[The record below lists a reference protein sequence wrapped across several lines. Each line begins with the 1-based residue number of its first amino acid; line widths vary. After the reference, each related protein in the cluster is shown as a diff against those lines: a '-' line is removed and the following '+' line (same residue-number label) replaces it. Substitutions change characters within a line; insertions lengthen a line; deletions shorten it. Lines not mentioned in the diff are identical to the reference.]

1 MNITAFSVFESSAYQ
16 HSKKQLKK
24 RFRLIDSDVTKFL
37 HSLESVDDL
46 GISLGDG
53 IYKGRI
59 ANSDKNKGES
69 AGYRLITL
77 LQVIES
83 NIYLIYIY
91 DKSDLENISEKE
103 LDEMIRRLVG
113 ELM

>member
-24 RFRLIDSDVTKFL
+24 RFRLIDSDVNKFL

-53 IYKGRI
+53 IYKVRI
-59 ANSDKNKGES
+59 ANSDKNKGKS

-77 LQVIES
+77 LKIVDTE
-83 NIYLIYIY
+83 IYLIYLY
-91 DKSDLENISEKE
+91 DKSDLENITEKE
-103 LDEMIRRLVG
+103 LDEMIRGLIG
-113 ELM
+113 ELK

>member
-46 GISLGDG
+46 GVSLGDG
-53 IYKGRI
+53 IYKARI
-59 ANSDKNKGES
+59 ANTDKNKGKS

-91 DKSDLENISEKE
+91 DKSDLENITEKE
-103 LDEMIRRLVG
+103 LDEMIHGLIG
-113 ELM
+113 ELK

>member
-46 GISLGDG
+46 GIALGDG
-53 IYKGRI
+53 IYKVRI
-59 ANSDKNKGES
+59 ANSDKNKGKS

-91 DKSDLENISEKE
+91 DKSDLENVTEKD
-103 LDEMIRRLVG
+103 LDEMIRGLIV
-113 ELM
+113 ELK

>member
-1 MNITAFSVFESSAYQ
+1 MNITAFSVFESTAYQ

-37 HSLESVDDL
+37 HSLESVDNL

-53 IYKGRI
+53 IYKVRI
-59 ANSDKNKGES
+59 ANSDKNKGKS

-77 LQVIES
+77 LQIIES

-103 LDEMIRRLVG
+103 LDEMIRGLIG
-113 ELM
+113 ELK

>member
-24 RFRLIDSDVTKFL
+24 RFRLIDSDVNKFL

-53 IYKGRI
+53 IYKVRI
-59 ANSDKNKGES
+59 ANSDKNKGKS

-77 LQVIES
+77 LKIVDTE
-83 NIYLIYIY
+83 IYLIYLY
-91 DKSDLENISEKE
+91 DKSDLENITEKE
-103 LDEMIRRLVG
+103 LDEMIRGLIG
-113 ELM
+113 N

>member
-1 MNITAFSVFESSAYQ
+1 MSIQPFLIYESPTYK

-24 RFRLIDSDVTKFL
+24 RFRQIDNDVNKFL
-37 HSLESVDDL
+37 YSLESVDDL
-46 GISLGDG
+46 GVSLGDG
-53 IYKGRI
+53 IYKVRI
-59 ANSDKNKGES
+59 ANSDKNKGKS

-83 NIYLIYIY
+83 SIHLIYIY

-103 LDEMIRRLVG
+103 LDEMIREIAG
-113 ELM
+113 N

>member
-53 IYKGRI
+53 IYKVRI
-59 ANSDKNKGES
+59 ANSDKNKGKS

-77 LQVIES
+77 LKVIES

-91 DKSDLENISEKE
+91 DKSDFENITEKE
-103 LDEMIRRLVG
+103 LDEIIQGLVG
-113 ELM
+113 ELK

>member
-24 RFRLIDSDVTKFL
+24 RFRLIDSDVNKFL

-53 IYKGRI
+53 IYKARI
-59 ANSDKNKGES
+59 ANSDKNKGKS

-91 DKSDLENISEKE
+91 DKSDLENITEKE
-103 LDEMIRRLVG
+103 LDEMIRGLIG
-113 ELM
+113 ELK